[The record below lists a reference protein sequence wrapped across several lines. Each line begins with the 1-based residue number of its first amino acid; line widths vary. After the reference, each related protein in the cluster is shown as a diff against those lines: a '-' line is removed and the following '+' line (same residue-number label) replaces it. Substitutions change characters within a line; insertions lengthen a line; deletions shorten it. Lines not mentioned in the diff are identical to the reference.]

1 MTSQMILSG
10 VGLKM
15 ETKMKIKN
23 NKVKIGA
30 RINHRLYF
38 MFKYICMAQG
48 VTMESKIE
56 ELLVKDVKSVMKKAW
71 FQDYLIEVEKNE
83 PTVFAMITAIFDG
96 GKAAEV
102 GDADSS
108 DELK

>member
-1 MTSQMILSG
+1 
-10 VGLKM
+10 
-15 ETKMKIKN
+15 MKVKN

-56 ELLVKDVKSVMKKAW
+56 ELLHKDVKSVLKKAW
-71 FQDYLIEVEKNE
+71 FQDYLIELEKNE
-83 PTVFAMITAIFDG
+83 PTVFDMVSTIFNA
-96 GKAAEV
+96 GKVEDV
-102 GDADSS
+102 NVLDSS
-108 DELK
+108 GKEK

>member
-1 MTSQMILSG
+1 
-10 VGLKM
+10 
-15 ETKMKIKN
+15 MKVKN

-56 ELLVKDVKSVMKKAW
+56 ELLVKDVKSVMKKTW
-71 FQDYLIEVEKNE
+71 FQDYMIEVEKNE
-83 PTVFAMITAIFDG
+83 PTVFAMINTIFSG
-96 GKAAEV
+96 GKAADVDE
-102 GDADSS
+102 ADSS
-108 DELK
+108 DDTQ

>member
-1 MTSQMILSG
+1 
-10 VGLKM
+10 
-15 ETKMKIKN
+15 MKVKN
-23 NKVKIGA
+23 NRVKIGA

-56 ELLVKDVKSVMKKAW
+56 ELLEKDVKAVVKKAW

-83 PTVFAMITAIFDG
+83 PTVFAIITSIFGG
-96 GKAAEV
+96 GKASEV
-102 GDADSS
+102 GETDSS
-108 DELK
+108 DDAQ

>member
-1 MTSQMILSG
+1 
-10 VGLKM
+10 
-15 ETKMKIKN
+15 MKIKN

-56 ELLVKDVKSVMKKAW
+56 ELLVKDVKSVMKKDW

-108 DELK
+108 EELK

>member
-1 MTSQMILSG
+1 
-10 VGLKM
+10 
-15 ETKMKIKN
+15 MKVKN

-56 ELLVKDVKSVMKKAW
+56 ELLHKDVKSVVKKAW
-71 FQDYLIEVEKNE
+71 FQDYMIELEKNE
-83 PTVFAMITAIFDG
+83 PTVFDMISTIFAG
-96 GKAAEV
+96 EKAAVE
-102 GDADSS
+102 DEDSS
-108 DELK
+108 GAK